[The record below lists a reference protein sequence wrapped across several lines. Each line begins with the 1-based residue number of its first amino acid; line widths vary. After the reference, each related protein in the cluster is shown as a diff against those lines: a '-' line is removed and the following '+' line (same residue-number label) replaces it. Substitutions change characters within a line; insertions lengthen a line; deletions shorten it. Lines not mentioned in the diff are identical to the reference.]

1 MNTPLAHTEIAD
13 DSPLALRQRL
23 ATVRAQIAPFL
34 HHTPLVPSQRLSA
47 LAGRQVLL
55 KLENLQKTGSFKAR
69 GFVHRVQ
76 EHHGRGGGGVMT
88 FSSGNAAQGLAYAA
102 GRLGCPAV
110 VMMTPGANPAKVAAT
125 QGYGARVVFAGSLA
139 TIAEDAARLAEREGF
154 TLLHPYD
161 DSALMIGHASLGL
174 ELLEEMPAGATV
186 VTAVG
191 GGGMAGGL
199 ALTARAHGMPFRLV
213 TAEPLAAGRLQS
225 ALDAGHPVPCTSMSI
240 AEGLC
245 PPGIGH
251 ACFEL
256 IRQTAA
262 QHVLVQE
269 EEIRGAMRAL
279 LECMKMLAE
288 PSGATA
294 LAAALGG
301 QIEAQGEG
309 PLVVIV
315 SGGNIDMERLK
326 ALL

>member
-1 MNTPLAHTEIAD
+1 MSTPTASANSVD
-13 DSPLALRQRL
+13 DGALRQHL
-23 ATVRAQIAPFL
+23 DAVRARIMPFL
-34 HHTPLVPSQRLSA
+34 HRTPLVTSQRLSA
-47 LAGRQVLL
+47 LAGRPVLL

-69 GFVHRVQ
+69 GFMHRVLA
-76 EHHGRGGGGVMT
+76 HHRQGGGGVLT

-110 VMMTPGANPAKVAAT
+110 VVMTPGANPAKVAAT
-125 QGYGARVVFAGSLA
+125 RGYGARVEFAQSLV

-154 TLLHPYD
+154 TLFHPYD
-161 DSALMIGHASLGL
+161 DGELMNGHASLGL
-174 ELLEEMPAGATV
+174 ELLEDMPAGATV

-199 ALTARAHGMPFRLV
+199 ALVACAHGLPFRLV
-213 TAEPLAAGRLQS
+213 TAEPVAAARFQS
-225 ALDAGHPVPCTSMSI
+225 ALEAGAPVPCTSMSI

-245 PPGIGH
+245 PPSIGH
-251 ACFEL
+251 ACFDL
-256 IRQTAA
+256 IRQTTA
-262 QHVLVQE
+262 QHMLVQE
-269 EEIRGAMRAL
+269 DEIRRAMRAL
-279 LECMKMLAE
+279 LECSKVLAE

-315 SGGNIDMERLK
+315 SGGNIDLERLK
-326 ALL
+326 MLL

>member
-1 MNTPLAHTEIAD
+1 MTATITATEAH
-13 DSPLALRQRL
+13 ALRQRL
-23 ATVRAQIAPFL
+23 EEVRTQIAPFL
-34 HHTPLVPSQRLSA
+34 HHTPLVSSQRLSA
-47 LAGRQVLL
+47 LAGRPILL

-76 EHHGRGGGGVMT
+76 EHHSRGGGGVMT

-110 VMMTPGANPAKVAAT
+110 VVMTPGANPAKVAAT
-125 QGYGARVVFAGSLA
+125 EGYGARVDFAQSLA

-154 TLLHPYD
+154 TLFHPYD
-161 DSALMIGHASLGL
+161 DGELMTGHASLGL
-174 ELLEEMPAGATV
+174 ELLEDMPAGATV

-199 ALTARAHGMPFRLV
+199 ALVARAHGMPFRLV
-213 TAEPLAAGRLQS
+213 TAEPVAAARLQS
-225 ALDAGHPVPCTSMSI
+225 ALEAGAPVPCTRMSI

-245 PPGIGH
+245 PPSLGH
-251 ACFEL
+251 ACFDL
-256 IRQTAA
+256 IRETAA

-279 LECMKMLAE
+279 LECIKVLAE

-301 QIEAQGEG
+301 QIAAQGEG

-326 ALL
+326 TLL

>member
-1 MNTPLAHTEIAD
+1 MASTDNACD
-13 DSPLALRQRL
+13 GALRQRL
-23 ATVRAQIAPFL
+23 DAVRARIAPFL
-34 HHTPLVPSQRLSA
+34 HRTPLVASQRLSA
-47 LAGRQVLL
+47 LAGRPVLL

-69 GFVHRVQ
+69 GFMHRVQ
-76 EHHGRGGGGVMT
+76 EHRSQGGGGVLT

-110 VMMTPGANPAKVAAT
+110 VVMTPSANPAKVAAT
-125 QGYGARVVFAGSLA
+125 QGYGARIVFAESLA
-139 TIAEDAARLAEREGF
+139 SIAEDAALHAAREGF
-154 TLLHPYD
+154 TLIHPYD
-161 DSALMIGHASLGL
+161 DSALMTGHASLGL

-186 VTAVG
+186 ITAVG

-199 ALTARAHGMPFRLV
+199 ALAARAHGMPFRLV
-213 TAEPLAAGRLQS
+213 TAEPVAAVRLQS
-225 ALDAGHPVPCTSMSI
+225 ALEAGRPVPCAGMSI

-245 PPGIGH
+245 PPSIGH

-279 LECMKMLAE
+279 LECMKVLAE

-294 LAAALGG
+294 LAAALSG

-326 ALL
+326 TLL